1 MKNLKDLKDYIFI
14 LKVSLS
20 VSMRKEE
27 EGFLKF
33 EMVRRIVSKYL
44 QKFLGSYSLAASI
57 KEEQAEA
64 QSLEQRVNILF

>member
-27 EGFLKF
+27 EGILKK
-33 EMVRRIVSKYL
+33 S
-44 QKFLGSYSLAASI
+44 
-57 KEEQAEA
+57 
-64 QSLEQRVNILF
+64 